1 MTEESLFAAALERH
15 DPAERQAF
23 LQEACGSD
31 TEMLQRV
38 RDLLQCHDRADHFL
52 AQPALTPL
60 AGSSAELVG
69 STSHPTTGGNG
80 SGGDVLRLL
89 QPSQRPDS
97 LGRLKHYEVLQ
108 VLGQGGFGT
117 VLKVFD
123 EQLHRVVAI
132 KVLAPELAANAT
144 SRQRFL
150 REARAAAAVRHENVI
165 DIHAVDE
172 GPTSFLVMGYISGQ
186 TLQQKLDR
194 CGPLPVKEILRIGTQ
209 VAAGLAAAHRQGLIH
224 RDVKP
229 SNILLENGVER
240 VKLSDFGLAR
250 PTDDAGLTQ
259 LGLIAGTPHYMSPEQ
274 AEGKQVDQRS
284 DMFSLGSVL
293 YALCTGSPPFRGDS
307 SFAVLR
313 KVCEDTPRP
322 VRESNPE
329 VPEWLAVLIGSLHAK
344 NPDQRLQSAQ
354 ELADLLSMRLAE
366 MQLAGS
372 GTARPSA
379 AKQEKTEKVREK
391 TVVRSSSSH
400 RCRRACRN
408 RVRPGALAWPGE
420 AVARNRQSPRARFP

>member
-1 MTEESLFAAALERH
+1 
-15 DPAERQAF
+15 
-23 LQEACGSD
+23 
-31 TEMLQRV
+31 
-38 RDLLQCHDRADHFL
+38 
-52 AQPALTPL
+52 
-60 AGSSAELVG
+60 
-69 STSHPTTGGNG
+69 
-80 SGGDVLRLL
+80 
-89 QPSQRPDS
+89 
-97 LGRLKHYEVLQ
+97 
-108 VLGQGGFGT
+108 
-117 VLKVFD
+117 
-123 EQLHRVVAI
+123 
-132 KVLAPELAANAT
+132 LAANAT

-172 GPTSFLVMGYISGQ
+172 GPTSFLVMGYINGQ

-209 VAAGLAAAHRQGLIH
+209 TAAGLAAAHRQGLIH

-250 PTDDAGLTQ
+250 PTDDASLTQ
-259 LGLIAGTPHYMSPEQ
+259 QGLIAGTPHYMSPEQ
-274 AEGKQVDQRS
+274 AEGKHVDQRS
-284 DMFSLGSVL
+284 DLFSLGSVL

-307 SFAVLR
+307 SLAVLR

-322 VRESNPE
+322 VRDSNPE

-354 ELADLLSMRLAE
+354 ELADLLAMRLAE

-372 GTARPSA
+372 GMARPSA
-379 AKQEKTEKVREK
+379 LKQEATEKVREK
-391 TVVRSSSSH
+391 APARSPRLIAAVALAGFVCALGLWLGLAKPWRGIGSSNEARSHEVPSVGTQAPSGEPNAYQALPTPWTRRRFPRRWPLRSSETPRRYRRDLWLSLATTTSCCRGARTMSCAWIQVPMASSWP
-400 RCRRACRN
+400 CRKVTSSQFTKRPQVNWCVLCR
-408 RVRPGALAWPGE
+408 ALA
-420 AVARNRQSPRARFP
+420 Q